1 MANTCFNTIRFFCEK
16 DDKESLKAIRDILKR
31 FKNARENERYLN
43 IIVEEVFK
51 DLNEYP
57 DIDKRNILVSLDK
70 KLKSDQKD
78 KYYYFDLEIE
88 SAWTTVIGA
97 VESVSKMWFKEKY
110 PKADVKIVS
119 IGEESS
125 SEIYVNTD
133 INRTF
138 FTPSY
143 FLYLDS
149 DGENSK
155 YFYPE
160 TVMELKEDI
169 INFLDSKKYLNR
181 EELEERFE
189 GLYLIDYI
197 IREFYFIVPDDI
209 YHTIRICQFD
219 ISDTNLIRWI
229 KR

>member
-133 INRTF
+133 INRIF
-138 FTPSY
+138 FTSSY

-169 INFLDSKKYLNR
+169 INFLDSKKYLSR

-189 GLYLIDYI
+189 DLYLTDYI
-197 IREFYFIVPDDI
+197 IKEFYSIVPDDI
-209 YHTIRICQFD
+209 YYTIRICQFD
-219 ISDTNLIRWI
+219 ISDTNLIQWI